1 MATKKAQAP
10 KTITLVKKQPVL
22 TEDQLE
28 TLKDVEFSLG
38 EIRRKLANL
47 EDEETLTKVM
57 FNIGMI
63 FKIVDI
69 AEDKLSEF
77 VYGFEKDEDNDDDIN
92 F

>member
-28 TLKDVEFSLG
+28 TLKDVQFSLG
-38 EIRRKLANL
+38 EIRRKLSHI
-47 EDEETLTKVM
+47 EDDSDSLSKVM
-57 FNIGMI
+57 FNVGVV
-63 FKIVDI
+63 FKIADL

-77 VYGFEKDEDNDDDIN
+77 VYDFEEEDNDDIK

>member
-1 MATKKAQAP
+1 MAKAKAP

-28 TLKDVEFSLG
+28 TLKDVQFSLG
-38 EIRRKLANL
+38 EIRRKLSHI
-47 EDEETLTKVM
+47 EDDSDSLSKVM
-57 FNIGMI
+57 FNVGVV
-63 FKIVDI
+63 FKIADL

-77 VYGFEKDEDNDDDIN
+77 IYSFEKDEDNDDDIN

>member
-1 MATKKAQAP
+1 MAKTKAP

-28 TLKDVEFSLG
+28 TLKDVQFSLG
-38 EIRRKLANL
+38 EIRRKLSHI
-47 EDEETLTKVM
+47 EDDSDSLSKVM
-57 FNIGMI
+57 FNVGVV
-63 FKIVDI
+63 FKIADQ

-77 VYGFEKDEDNDDDIN
+77 VYGFEEEDTDDDIK